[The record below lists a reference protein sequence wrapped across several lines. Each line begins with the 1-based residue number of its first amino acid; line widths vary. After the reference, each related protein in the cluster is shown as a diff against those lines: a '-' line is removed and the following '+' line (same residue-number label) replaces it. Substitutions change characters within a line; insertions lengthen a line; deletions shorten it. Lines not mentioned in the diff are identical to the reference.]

1 MIIKD
6 FQSFCFEAFQGR
18 FCRAK
23 SLKFK
28 IMIWFICLWYD
39 KFTSKK
45 RKKATKDKSSKWIL
59 LKGKTWK
66 VKKCFTF
73 QEEQRP
79 YIGLINN
86 NGYACLACYFIANSP
101 HEITEHMALC
111 HSSQLHQNNQ
121 IQIQNNNEALN
132 QSMQHSP
139 KIDDGSD
146 RGSPMNMMQSNA
158 GTPPSR

>member
-1 MIIKD
+1 MTLHLASNSKWKIFFKFD
-6 FQSFCFEAFQGR
+6 VLLR
-18 FCRAK
+18 K
-23 SLKFK
+23 SEL
-28 IMIWFICLWYD
+28 YD
-39 KFTSKK
+39 KRTSTF
-45 RKKATKDKSSKWIL
+45 RKKATCSLTKDKSSKWVL
-59 LKGKTWK
+59 VKGKTLT

-132 QSMQHSP
+132 QSLQHSP

-146 RGSPMNMMQSNA
+146 RGSPMNMMQANT

>member
-1 MIIKD
+1 M
-6 FQSFCFEAFQGR
+6 
-18 FCRAK
+18 
-23 SLKFK
+23 
-28 IMIWFICLWYD
+28 
-39 KFTSKK
+39 SKK
-45 RKKATKDKSSKWIL
+45 DLFRFEPLSHFIL
-59 LKGKTWK
+59 SQSLAKLT
-66 VKKCFTF
+66 VIKCFTF

-146 RGSPMNMMQSNA
+146 RGSPMNMMQANA